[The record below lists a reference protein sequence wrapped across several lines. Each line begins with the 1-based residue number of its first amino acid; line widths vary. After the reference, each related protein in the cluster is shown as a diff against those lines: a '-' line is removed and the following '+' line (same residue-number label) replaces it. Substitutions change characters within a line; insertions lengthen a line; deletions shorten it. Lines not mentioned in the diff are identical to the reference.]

1 MGDAGGGQCCGNGSS
16 RALSPRQGW
25 WGWSWPSLAQPGMLH
40 QLHAMHSSLSM
51 QLPAGDRRGH
61 VLAWHPVF

>member
-1 MGDAGGGQCCGNGSS
+1 MLWEWQQRSPEPQAGMVG
-16 RALSPRQGW
+16 LE
-25 WGWSWPSLAQPGMLH
+25 LAQPGMLH